1 MARIALSDLTP
12 WITEAVLA
20 HPQDLPAY
28 LCQRLGVSRSS
39 ARTQLNKLVE
49 SQWLARDGVSRKAAY
64 KPGALRQVVRRYP
77 LQGLQEDLPWAQDFA
92 GRFDIKPNVARIAQ
106 HVFTELLNNAIDHSG
121 GHSVTV
127 SMRQTPTQ
135 VQLLVSD
142 DGRGVFN
149 AVAERF
155 NITDPTMAMLEL
167 AKGKLTSQPDSHT
180 GRGLFFSAKLA
191 DIFDLHANDAAF
203 QQREWQREQWWQR
216 GRPACRVGTSVYVAI
231 CVDTERTLD
240 DVLHRYSMDGTGYGF
255 ERTVVPLKLI
265 TQAQA
270 GLESRAQAR
279 RVAARLT
286 QFRRVELDFEGL
298 ADVGHGFTDEL
309 FRVFGSQHPELQ
321 LVPVNMA
328 PRVAAMIGSVRET
341 VPVPVAA

>member
-1 MARIALSDLTP
+1 MTRLDANALTA
-12 WITEAVLA
+12 WITTGATDHSRSLSRAAAE
-20 HPQDLPAY
+20 
-28 LCQRLGVSRSS
+28 RFGVSRPT
-39 ARTQLNKLVE
+39 ARKALARLVE
-49 SQWLARDGVSRKAAY
+49 QGWLVREGSRSRPVYRPGV
-64 KPGALRQVVRRYP
+64 LREVTRTYP
-77 LQGLQEDLPWAQDFA
+77 LATLEEHLPWACDFA
-92 GRFDIKPNVARIAQ
+92 HRFELVPNVAAIAR
-106 HVFTELLNNAIDHSG
+106 HAFGELLNNAIDHSSG
-121 GHSVTV
+121 NAVSV
-127 SMRQTPTQ
+127 SMRQNRTHLH
-135 VQLLVSD
+135 LLVSD
-142 DGRGVFN
+142 DGCGVFDRIRS
-149 AVAERF
+149 AYD
-155 NITDPTMAMLEL
+155 IDDPQRAMLEL

-231 CVDTERTLD
+231 CVDSERTLD
-240 DVLHRYSMDGTGYGF
+240 DVLHRYSIDGTGYGF

-279 RVAARLT
+279 RVASRLT

-341 VPVPVAA
+341 LPVPLAA